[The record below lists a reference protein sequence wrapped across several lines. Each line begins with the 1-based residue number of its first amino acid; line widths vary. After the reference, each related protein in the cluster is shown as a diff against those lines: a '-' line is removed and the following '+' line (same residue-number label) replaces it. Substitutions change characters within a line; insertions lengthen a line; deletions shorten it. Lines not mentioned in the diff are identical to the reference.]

1 MATLLLNTWYKYRA
15 GKKHWRKVTMIK
27 NILIIAIAIIFTCV
41 LIVTYVYHQATKIPD
56 NNAATISLSAID
68 SSKKIVV
75 FMGDSITH
83 GAVSYDYVRA
93 LSLDPDLQNYIF
105 VNEGINS
112 QLVYNLSKKI
122 NRVINIKPHYIYIL
136 IGTNDLRANL
146 SDEEFKRFDALWKL
160 PVKPTEAWFED
171 NYKKLIDIL
180 KEKTAAHIT
189 LISIPPLGENLDSL
203 PFKKAIEYSQL
214 IKNIARLKKVGYIGF
229 NEVLTDQIV
238 TRGKKDISA
247 YKLDKWYMYMAI
259 LSKYMFL
266 NDWDNISDD
275 RGLLFLTDNLHLNGW
290 GGKILVSKIKEN
302 LISKD

>member
-1 MATLLLNTWYKYRA
+1 
-15 GKKHWRKVTMIK
+15 MIK

-238 TRGKKDISA
+238 TRVKKDISA

-275 RGLLFLTDNLHLNGW
+275 RGLLFLTDNLHLNGR

>member
-1 MATLLLNTWYKYRA
+1 
-15 GKKHWRKVTMIK
+15 MIK
-27 NILIIAIAIIFTCV
+27 KILIIAIAIIFTCV

-146 SDEEFKRFDALWKL
+146 SDEEFKWFDALWKL

-275 RGLLFLTDNLHLNGW
+275 RGLLFLTDNLHLNGT

>member
-247 YKLDKWYMYMAI
+247 YKLDKWYMYMTI

-275 RGLLFLTDNLHLNGW
+275 RGLLFLTDNLHLNGR

>member
-1 MATLLLNTWYKYRA
+1 
-15 GKKHWRKVTMIK
+15 MIK

-68 SSKKIVV
+68 ASKKIVV

-275 RGLLFLTDNLHLNGW
+275 RGLLFLTDNLHLNGR

>member
-1 MATLLLNTWYKYRA
+1 
-15 GKKHWRKVTMIK
+15 MIK

-238 TRGKKDISA
+238 TRGKKDISE

-275 RGLLFLTDNLHLNGW
+275 RGLLFLTDNLHLNGR

>member
-238 TRGKKDISA
+238 TRVKKDISA

-275 RGLLFLTDNLHLNGW
+275 RGLLFLTDNLHLNGR